1 MKKSKNDVEKLKL
14 DILDTA
20 EAIFLKKNYSEVNVR
35 EITEQLGITRT
46 PLYYHFSSKLEIY
59 TQVVERYLERKV
71 ELFRG
76 IHHAEDAFF
85 VKVKKDLALCS
96 SQNIQETTLFS
107 EIVTNPELADILQK
121 RRETF
126 DQIYGLKR
134 FSVQEAVKQG
144 ELREDVNPEEVVD
157 SLYLIH
163 FGLTEMCHCNYH
175 TFSQEAVD
183 RLISQQI
190 EGMQNLFG
198 A

>member
-20 EAIFLKKNYSEVNVR
+20 EAIFLKKNYSEVNIR

-59 TQVVERYLERKV
+59 TQVVERYLGRKV

-76 IHHAEDAFF
+76 IHHAEEAFF

-107 EIVTNPELADILQK
+107 EIVTNPELGDILQK

-126 DQIYGLKR
+126 DKNYGRKQ
-134 FSVQEAVKQG
+134 FATKEAVTQG
-144 ELREDVNPEEVVD
+144 ELSEDVNPEEVVD
-157 SLYLIH
+157 SLYLLH

-175 TFSQEAVD
+175 TFSQETVD

-190 EGMQNLFG
+190 EGMQNRFG
-198 A
+198 T

>member
-59 TQVVERYLERKV
+59 MQVVERYLDRKV
-71 ELFRG
+71 ELFCG
-76 IHHAEDAFF
+76 IHHEKDSFF
-85 VKVKKDLALCS
+85 VKVKKDLTLCN

-126 DQIYGLKR
+126 DQIYDLKR
-134 FSVQEAVKQG
+134 FSVQEAVKRG
-144 ELREDVNPEEVVD
+144 ELREDVDPEEVVD
-157 SLYLIH
+157 YLYLIH

-183 RLISQQI
+183 RLICQQI
-190 EGMQNLFG
+190 EGMQNRFG
-198 A
+198 K